1 MSDLRLLLISG
12 VKHASSRLEWDL
24 LAHAACLQ
32 LSAIPQQQAV
42 IRIKD
47 QCFKRFGFPSIS
59 AENQQNSIFPLGEKY
74 AVSNA
79 GRRLP
84 PSRCYRRETDGR
96 THVTCTSPLS
106 ALDSAHTCR
115 TAHLDGLVPSLKPQN
130 EKHKSGERRLAR
142 QPFRNKD
149 SSPLGVEST
158 FCPTGINRPFPF
170 YDSKNISSYCP
181 LIQDYISA

>member
-1 MSDLRLLLISG
+1 MTDFPHCPSCSPLPAFFLLIWVMSLMSDLRLLLISG

-130 EKHKSGERRLAR
+130 EKHRVAKDAWHDNPSGT
-142 QPFRNKD
+142 K
-149 SSPLGVEST
+149 T
-158 FCPTGINRPFPF
+158 RPH
-170 YDSKNISSYCP
+170 
-181 LIQDYISA
+181 